1 MFSDKP
7 MYVQHRRHKGLYIV
21 RTQARYIY
29 IYKGMWAF
37 ELPDERAME
46 QIAGDNGGV
55 HVSCMCPHV
64 TDDTQN
70 VPHQRK
76 SS

>member
-1 MFSDKP
+1 
-7 MYVQHRRHKGLYIV
+7 
-21 RTQARYIY
+21 
-29 IYKGMWAF
+29 MWAF

-46 QIAGDNGGV
+46 QIAGDNG
-55 HVSCMCPHV
+55 
-64 TDDTQN
+64 DDTQN